1 VWFAEPCKFFHLDDP
16 GWHSADF
23 PAERYFVAKSPCRN
37 LGRAEVTC
45 AILAFCMT
53 IAVALPAQ
61 TFEAITSFNR
71 IGGRDRAHGLLFASG
86 FAQPGVPIAVSPDP
100 ISFGNVGLN
109 TTATLKV
116 NVTNITSA
124 PITIPAI
131 SITGANTTS
140 FSIWADYCLK
150 TIPEYSGCNV
160 YVNFTPT
167 ALTYD
172 NASLAIS
179 IQGYSQ
185 PINIQIS
192 GTGVALSITSL
203 SSTYVYTN
211 SAPFTLTINGTGFD
225 PHDTVYLE
233 GHYPVSSTY
242 VSPTQLTVAIS
253 EDEVNAPTTYG
264 VFVVSRS
271 RSSNSVNLNVVPAVP
286 TIGSV
291 SPVSITAG
299 SSDTFVLVIGNG
311 NQFMPG
317 ATVMWNGEA
326 VPTTF
331 RAPNALSFYASKSQ
345 LASASIAQITVQ
357 NPAPGGGLSAPVDL
371 DVTYPVTILTLDLVV
386 NQIIFDPNAQLFYAS
401 LPSGEGAHSNSIAV
415 IDPVTGNVIA
425 YHFAGNGPNHLALS
439 PDSRYLYIGM
449 DGSGSVQRFILPGFT
464 PDIEVS
470 LGHNPLGLFTAYG
483 LQVDPSD
490 DHTWAVSV
498 WGPQSNDFVG
508 VYFYTDTTQL
518 PDAVTSVAAT
528 QLIWVNSST
537 MYGYATDTLSQI
549 TTNSTGGTFVTQWD
563 DLVEGPSIA
572 YADGLI
578 YGAAGEVLNPTTGL
592 LVGSYDVDYEY
603 CYCDT
608 VLPDPAINRV
618 FVLGETPVAPFFS
631 VTTFNL
637 SQFTAEASANL
648 ISQVVGGVAG
658 PPMFWGSS
666 GLAFTLN
673 SDQVIF
679 VNSPAMFSTGSGSK
693 SDPSL
698 RVPR

>member
-1 VWFAEPCKFFHLDDP
+1 MQKLR
-16 GWHSADF
+16 
-23 PAERYFVAKSPCRN
+23 PA
-37 LGRAEVTC
+37 RAAC
-45 AILAFCMT
+45 AILAFCIT
-53 IAVALPAQ
+53 TAVALPSQ
-61 TFEAITSFNR
+61 TFERISRFNG
-71 IGGRDRAHGLLFASG
+71 IDGRSPVYGLLSTSG
-86 FAQPGVPIAVSPDP
+86 FADAGVPIAVSPDP

-131 SITGANTTS
+131 SITGASASS
-140 FSIWADYCLK
+140 FSIWGDYCLK
-150 TIPEYSGCNV
+150 TLPEYSGCNV
-160 YVNFTPT
+160 YVSFTPT

-203 SSTYVYTN
+203 STTYVYTN
-211 SAPFTLTINGTGFD
+211 SAPFRLTINGTGFD

-233 GHYPVSSTY
+233 GHFPVSSTY

-271 RSSNSVNLNVVPAVP
+271 RSSNSVNLNVVPTVP

-299 SSDTFVLVIGNG
+299 SSGTFVSVVGNG

-317 ATVMWNGEA
+317 ATAMWNGEA

-331 RAPNALSFYASKSQ
+331 RSPASLSFTASKSQ

-357 NPAPGGGLSAPVDL
+357 NPAPGGGLSAPVNL
-371 DVTYPVTILTLDLVV
+371 DVTYPVTIVALNLIV

-401 LPSGEGAHSNSIAV
+401 LPDNEGGHSNSIAV
-415 IDPVTGNVIA
+415 IDPVTGSIIA

-439 PDSRYLYIGM
+439 PDSRYLYVGM

-464 PDIEVS
+464 PDIEVN

-490 DHTWAVSV
+490 DHTWTVSV

-508 VYFYTDTTQL
+508 VYFYTDSTLL

-549 TTNSTGGTFVTQWD
+549 TTNSNGGTFVTQWY
-563 DLVEGPSIA
+563 DLVEGPSVA
-572 YADGLI
+572 YSDGLI
-578 YGAAGEVLNPTTGL
+578 YGAAGEVLNPSTGL
-592 LVGSYDVDYEY
+592 LVGSYDVDYG
-603 CYCDT
+603 YCDCDS

-618 FVLGETPVAPFFS
+618 FVLGETPLAPFFS
-631 VTTFNL
+631 VTTYNL
-637 SQFTAEASANL
+637 SQFTAEDSASLFPL
-648 ISQVVGGVAG
+648 IVSGVSG
-658 PPMFWGSS
+658 SPMFWGSS
-666 GLAFTLN
+666 GLAFILN
-673 SDQVIF
+673 SEQLFF
-679 VNSPAMFSTGSGSK
+679 VNSPAMFSTDSGSEAAR
-693 SDPSL
+693 S
-698 RVPR
+698 PRAPR